1 MLELELTPWK
11 CPPPHAPPM
20 LEEPNPNLGI
30 DAAGAD

>member
-1 MLELELTPWK
+1 MLELELMPPP
-11 CPPPHAPPM
+11 PPPHAPPM